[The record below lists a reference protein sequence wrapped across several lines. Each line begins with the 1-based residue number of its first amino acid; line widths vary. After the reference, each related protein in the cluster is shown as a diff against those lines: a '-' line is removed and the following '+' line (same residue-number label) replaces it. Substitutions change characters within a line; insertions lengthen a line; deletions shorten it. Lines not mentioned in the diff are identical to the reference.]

1 MDTIPFEHYKLNLC
15 GLITIVGVS
24 NSGKTI
30 LLRAIINQLYGRGL
44 ERVYVY
50 SSTADIYR
58 YEDYDFAKPEN
69 VRNISMQSIE
79 RVVDAQKAIVVKSKQ
94 DKRMVPKWICL
105 VLDDFVGSE
114 NSNLSSKS
122 ASIISRLA
130 VSGRHYKICTIILTQ
145 HLNKA
150 PPVVRL
156 QSNYIFVTKTN
167 MVTIRDGIFGLQT
180 QYTNKNQLWDLYNK
194 HSKVRYSSML
204 FQNIDPYD
212 KNIYWLEPAKKVQ
225 FIADKESAEILKENL
240 QELKSND
247 TDDCDSCN
255 N

>member
-1 MDTIPFEHYKLNLC
+1 MDTIPFEDYKLNLC

-24 NSGKTI
+24 NSGKTT
-30 LLRAIINQLYGRGL
+30 LLRAIINQLYDRGL
-44 ERVYVY
+44 EKVYVY
-50 SSTADIYR
+50 SSTADVYR
-58 YEDYDFAKPEN
+58 YTDYDFTNPSN

-79 RVVDAQKAIVVKSKQ
+79 RLVEAQKAIVVKSTK
-94 DKRMVPKWICL
+94 DKRIVPKWICL
-105 VLDDFVGSE
+105 ILDDFIGSE
-114 NSNLSSKS
+114 NSNLVTKS
-122 ASIISRLA
+122 ASVISKLA

-150 PPVVRL
+150 PPVVRV

-167 MVTIRDGIFGLQT
+167 MVTIREGIFGLQT

-225 FIADKESAEILKENL
+225 FIQDEESADILNENL
-240 QELKSND
+240 QKLESDD
-247 TDDCDSCN
+247 TN
-255 N
+255 NSDTSYD